1 MPVLGLRKKQPAAIS
16 LARGRTRVRKVSRGG
31 LTWYDFANPTE
42 ADVRYLERNFR
53 FHPLDLADVRSTKQR
68 PKLDSYEDYL
78 FLIVHV
84 PHFDRAS
91 RRVVQEEV
99 DIFVSQKYLVTLHSG
114 RIKPLS
120 GLFAETGRSR
130 ALREQHLAHG
140 SGFLL
145 YELISRLYAEGFPML
160 DKVADRL
167 NALEQD
173 ILQGR
178 KTKHSAEELSHL
190 KLEIINF
197 RRIIRPQRE
206 LVRQLEAVKKRFLPG
221 RLDVYF
227 DDVHDSIERI
237 SDLLENYREVAQSL
251 EDTNETFIQHRT
263 NNVVKMLTIISLIT
277 LPGATISGI
286 LAMNLRYPFP
296 VNETTFFITVG
307 ASLSAAAALFGFMLY
322 KRWL

>member
-1 MPVLGLRKKQPAAIS
+1 MPVLGLRKKQPVATDEH
-16 LARGRTRVRKVSRGG
+16 RKQTVVKKVRHGSV
-31 LTWYDFANPTE
+31 TWYDLAGPTE
-42 ADVRYLERNFR
+42 VDVRYLERNFS

-68 PKLDSYEDYL
+68 PKLDSYPDYL
-78 FLIVHV
+78 FLIIHV

-91 RRVVQEEV
+91 KRVIQEEV
-99 DIFVSQKYLVTLHSG
+99 DIFIGPGYLITIHSG
-114 RIKPLS
+114 VIKPLLT
-120 GLFAETGRSR
+120 LFSEASQSTAR
-130 ALREQHLAHG
+130 AKQHLSRG
-140 SGFLL
+140 PGFLL
-145 YELISRLYAEGFPML
+145 YELIKRLYAEGFPML
-160 DKVADRL
+160 DKVAVRL
-167 NALEQD
+167 NALERE
-173 ILQGR
+173 ILKGR
-178 KTKHSAEELSHL
+178 KTKRAAEELSHL

-206 LVRQLEAVKKRFLPG
+206 LVRQLEATKRQFLPS
-221 RLDVYF
+221 RLNVYL

-263 NNVVKMLTIISLIT
+263 NNVVKMLTIISLVT

-296 VNETTFFITVG
+296 VDERLFFVTIG
-307 ASLSAAAALFGFMLY
+307 AAFGSAVLLFGFMWY